1 MKKYVLLLFLM
12 FSSWGIQAQS
22 VQISGSIQGV
32 ENDTLTLIYDALLLG
47 VQPEKQQQV
56 VSKENASFSFS
67 LEVDKPAVIEL
78 HLKKQQ
84 LLVYVEKGDKIALS
98 FDAKDLIKSVVFKG
112 DRSLENTFLTRF
124 YEKFAK
130 DFATP
135 AMFAKMGITPIDALE
150 MELFDAK
157 REQSSFYKND
167 EHKGQFSE
175 AFRLYVENQIR
186 WNYWMY
192 ILAYPVVRANANTG
206 QNLVMSLP
214 SAMLEELDEKKI
226 SDDALLSS
234 SYRNFLIYYV
244 TYYNSKEQN
253 FIKYADMGKAMTDK
267 HRFAREH
274 LPVYSYQLFLAYL
287 IHNQCTVTTPSVVR
301 NTFEALSITPNS
313 DQLAN
318 LVKLKC
324 ADIMSK
330 KDEELAKKEDDR
342 KSFRAIDIKGD
353 TVSLASLKGKV
364 VYLDFWASWCGPC
377 RQEFP
382 HSKLLHGKF
391 TEKQLKNMVFLYISI
406 DEKEENWRKGMEA
419 LKLDN
424 GLNLHS
430 QGGWESPA
438 AKFFKIQSIP
448 RYMLMNKKGEIVDKN
463 AKRPSDPA
471 IFNDI
476 LQLLE
481 K

>member
-1 MKKYVLLLFLM
+1 MKIYVLFLSLLF
-12 FSSWGIQAQS
+12 SWKTQGQS
-22 VQISGSIQGV
+22 VQISGSLQGG
-32 ENDTLTLIYDALLLG
+32 ENDTLTLVHDALLLG
-47 VQPEKQQQV
+47 LQPQKQQQV
-56 VSKENASFSFS
+56 ISKEKPTFSFS
-67 LEVDKPAVIEL
+67 LVIDKPSVVEL
-78 HLKKQQ
+78 HFKKQQ
-84 LLVYVEKGDKIALS
+84 LILYVEKGDKIALS
-98 FDAKDLIKSVVFKG
+98 CDANDLIKSVVFKE
-112 DRSLENTFLTRF
+112 DRTLENTFLTRF

-130 DFATP
+130 NFATP
-135 AMFAKMGITPIDALE
+135 AMFAKIGTTPIDVLE

-157 REQSSFYKND
+157 RAQADFYKND
-167 EHKGQFSE
+167 EHKAQFSE
-175 AFRLYVENQIR
+175 TFRSYIENQIR

-192 ILAYPVVRANANTG
+192 ILAYPVIRSNANTG

-214 SAMLEELDEKKI
+214 AAMLEELDEKKM

-234 SYRNFLIYYV
+234 AYRNFLIYYV

-253 FIKYADMGKAMTDK
+253 FVKYADKGKAMTDK

-287 IHNQCTVTTPSVVR
+287 LDSQCQITTPSVVR
-301 NTFEALSITPNS
+301 NTFEALTITPQS
-313 DQLAN
+313 EKLAN
-318 LVKLKC
+318 LVKQKC
-324 ADIMSK
+324 ADVMTK
-330 KDEELAKKEDDR
+330 KDEDLAKKEEDK
-342 KSFRAIDIKGD
+342 KSFKAVDIKGD

-382 HSKLLHGKF
+382 YSKTLHGKF
-391 TEKQLKNMVFLYISI
+391 TEKQLKNIVFLYISI
-406 DEKEENWRKGMEA
+406 DEKEENWKKGMEV

-430 QGGWESPA
+430 GGGWDSPA
-438 AKFFKIQSIP
+438 AKFFKLQSIP

-463 AKRPSDPA
+463 AKRPSD
-471 IFNDI
+471 IGILSDI